1 VEQSTTTPPK
11 PSVQT
16 KFLLDAMTEEVEKEN
31 TKLDQIME
39 SLDLLFDRVTDVGI
53 QQQNM

>member
-1 VEQSTTTPPK
+1 
-11 PSVQT
+11 
-16 KFLLDAMTEEVEKEN
+16 MTEEVEKEN